1 MYQITITQ
9 SVLKELKQLQKPV
22 VQKIEKLISG
32 LASNPRPVGF
42 KKLKGK
48 DGNIYRVRSGDFRVI
63 YAIEDAIRIVE
74 IRKIGHRKDI
84 YR

>member
-9 SVLKELKQLQKPV
+9 SALKELKQLQKPV

-32 LASNPRPVGF
+32 LAINPRPVGV
-42 KKLKGK
+42 KKLKGNNE
-48 DGNIYRVRSGDFRVI
+48 NIYRVRSGDFRVV
-63 YAIEDAIRIVE
+63 YAIEDAVRIVE

-84 YR
+84 YQ